1 MLKTWTMFIKSFITG
16 NNRKKQGI
24 KKETKP
30 SKHHK
35 NEKFLE
41 NKKTK
46 QHLLLYWHFWFT
58 PLISMLCVN

>member
-1 MLKTWTMFIKSFITG
+1 MFIKSFITG
-16 NNRKKQGI
+16 NNRKNQGI

-41 NKKTK
+41 KKENKA
-46 QHLLLYWHFWFT
+46 T
-58 PLISMLCVN
+58 PFVILAFLVYTFNINAMC